1 MSASHV
7 RLSRDGVAIDGA
19 DRLTFLQGL
28 VSQDMERVR
37 GDMSVYSA
45 LLTPQG
51 KFLHDF
57 FVMASGDRLLLDCE
71 AGRGD
76 DLIQRLSRFRLRA
89 DVQLSRL
96 EDFRVSALF
105 GPGAAASAGLS
116 GAAGTT
122 LATDGVIVFI
132 DPRNEAIGCRAS
144 GPRERLDDYLSRLG
158 IPEVD
163 IASYEALRISLEV
176 PDGSRD
182 MEIEKSTLLE
192 CNFDELN
199 GVDWE
204 KGCYMGQELTA
215 RTKYRGLVK
224 RRLSAFRATDASQTP
239 GETVL
244 LGDRKVG
251 EIRSRCGENLLVSIR
266 IDALEAGG
274 DGLSAAGN
282 PLLRGVDNA
291 AP

>member
-1 MSASHV
+1 
-7 RLSRDGVAIDGA
+7 
-19 DRLTFLQGL
+19 
-28 VSQDMERVR
+28 
-37 GDMSVYSA
+37 
-45 LLTPQG
+45 
-51 KFLHDF
+51 
-57 FVMASGDRLLLDCE
+57 
-71 AGRGD
+71 
-76 DLIQRLSRFRLRA
+76 SRFRLRA

-96 EDFRVSALF
+96 EDFKVSALF

-158 IPEVD
+158 VPEVD
-163 IASYEALRISLEV
+163 IASYEALRISLEI

-204 KGCYMGQELTA
+204 KGCYMG
-215 RTKYRGLVK
+215 
-224 RRLSAFRATDASQTP
+224 
-239 GETVL
+239 
-244 LGDRKVG
+244 
-251 EIRSRCGENLLVSIR
+251 
-266 IDALEAGG
+266 
-274 DGLSAAGN
+274 
-282 PLLRGVDNA
+282 
-291 AP
+291 